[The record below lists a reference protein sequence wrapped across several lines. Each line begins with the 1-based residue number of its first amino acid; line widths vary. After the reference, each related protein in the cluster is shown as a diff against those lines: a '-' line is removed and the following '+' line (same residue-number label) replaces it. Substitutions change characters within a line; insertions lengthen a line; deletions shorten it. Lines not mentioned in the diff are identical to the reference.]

1 MTTDIKIIYLIKLYF
16 YKMNGTDRTDNIVKK
31 QIFSL
36 NRHLPR
42 RRKTLAELLEEEK
55 PHVIGA
61 DGTRHRFRNAEIKKL
76 ATLIDEKDYKN
87 LKLPIY
93 IEIDPNKGGS
103 RIAGR
108 LETKII
114 CKILNLNSCE
124 NEVFIYKPDIKEL
137 RKEYPTAT
145 QYIFLVR

>member
-1 MTTDIKIIYLIKLYF
+1 MSKL
-16 YKMNGTDRTDNIVKK
+16 DRADSILKK
-31 QIFSL
+31 QVVSL

-55 PHVIGA
+55 PHVMGA
-61 DGTRHRFRNAEIKKL
+61 DGTRHRFKNAELKKIVG
-76 ATLIDEKDYKN
+76 LIEKEDYKK

-93 IEIDPNKGGS
+93 IEIESMTSGA

-108 LETKII
+108 VESTIV
-114 CKILNLNSCE
+114 CKILNIDPCKREL
-124 NEVFIYKPDIKEL
+124 FIYRPQIKAL
-137 RKEYPTAT
+137 RSEFPTAT

>member
-1 MTTDIKIIYLIKLYF
+1 MSKL
-16 YKMNGTDRTDNIVKK
+16 DRAGNILKK
-31 QIFSL
+31 QVISL

-42 RRKTLAELLEEEK
+42 RRKTLAELLEEER

-61 DGTRHRFRNAEIKKL
+61 DGTRHRFRSTELKKI
-76 ATLIDEKDYKN
+76 ADIIDKNEYKN

-93 IEIDPNKGGS
+93 IEIESTTSGA

-108 LETKII
+108 LETEVV
-114 CKILNLNSCE
+114 CNILNLDPCKRE
-124 NEVFIYKPDIKEL
+124 LFIYRPEIKVL
-137 RKEYPTAT
+137 RSEFPTAT

>member
-1 MTTDIKIIYLIKLYF
+1 MSSL
-16 YKMNGTDRTDNIVKK
+16 DRTDKIVKK
-31 QIFSL
+31 QVLSL

-42 RRKTLAELLEEEK
+42 KRKTLAELLDEEK
-55 PHVIGA
+55 PHVIGS
-61 DGTRHRFRNAEIKKL
+61 DGARHRFKNAEIKKL

-93 IEIDPNKGGS
+93 IEIDSNSEGS

-108 LETKII
+108 LETEIV
-114 CKILNLNSCE
+114 CKILNLDPCKSE
-124 NEVFIYKPDIKEL
+124 LYIYKPDIKEL
-137 RKEYPTAT
+137 RKELPTGT